1 MKKTILFS
9 LLSIS
14 LVIILSSGNSLK
26 KDDPME
32 YHDKLVYQY
41 TLLDNQIVV
50 FTKSIWDST
59 YTVEDLV
66 DEYELTKNIVKYNL
80 PELKEMKELKGD
92 PGLLTSVI
100 DFYESVNNTLENEYA
115 QIISYYSGSWDDSY
129 GDKIYDLDSKAV
141 EMLIEKENAVID
153 QQQRFANAFDFDLN

>member
-14 LVIILSSGNSLK
+14 LIIILSSGNGLK

-41 TLLDNQIVV
+41 TLLDRQIVAL
-50 FTKSIWDST
+50 TTGIWDTT

-66 DEYELTKNIVKYNL
+66 DEYEMTQNIVKYNL
-80 PELKEMKELKGD
+80 PELKEMNELKDD
-92 PGLLTSVI
+92 PGLLTSII
-100 DFYESVNNTLENEYA
+100 DFYESVDDALENEYA
-115 QIISYYSGSWDDSY
+115 QIISFYTGTWQDSY
-129 GDKIYDLDSKAV
+129 GDKIYDLDAKAV

-153 QQQRFANAFDFDLN
+153 QQERFANAFNFDLD